1 MAELITVFLDTQA
14 AAPDWSAN
22 EYPSSVDLYLDSSI
36 DASAGDSR
44 ENLKVSTRNRGIRSH
59 D

>member
-1 MAELITVFLDTQA
+1 MAGPATAFLDTQA
-14 AAPDWSAN
+14 AVPDWSDI
-22 EYPSSVDLYLDSSI
+22 EYPTSADLYLDSSI

-59 D
+59 C